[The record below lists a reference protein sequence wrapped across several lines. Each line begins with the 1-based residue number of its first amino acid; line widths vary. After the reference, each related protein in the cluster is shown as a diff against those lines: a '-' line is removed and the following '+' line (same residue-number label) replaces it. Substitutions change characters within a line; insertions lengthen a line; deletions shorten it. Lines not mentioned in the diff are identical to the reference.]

1 GLHGG
6 DTADRRPPRARL
18 GPRAQAG
25 RAPAGRGAHHGAAP
39 HRHLGHRRHLRGQ
52 PDQHLQPE
60 AVVGVLLAVGRERDG
75 HQRPR
80 DGLPQAA
87 RLRAHPFLGGL
98 LHGPQHLRRHAR
110 RGALDDAV
118 GGGGVGDDPLLGL
131 LHHQAPPDP
140 VPGGVMRET
149 IRAILGLT
157 PRPAPA
163 PPEPPP
169 GPQDPDEPVISFR
182 DVHLSFDRPI
192 LQGVSFD
199 LAPGT
204 TKVILGG
211 SGSGKTTILRLILG
225 LLKPD
230 AGSIHV
236 DGADVG
242 HMVEEDLRPVRL
254 KLGMVFQEG
263 ALFDSLTVGE
273 NVGYRLVEDGN
284 VSEADIEARVRE
296 MLGFVGLETFY
307 GRMPSELSGGQR
319 RRVAFARA
327 LVARPQ
333 LMLYDEPTTG
343 LDPITSTTI
352 TDLIVKFRDLDG
364 VTSILVTHQLRDA
377 FNVART
383 FMARENGQFL
393 PKVVEDLSTLEGTE
407 FMMLRQGVVEFK
419 GTPHELKTSEEPYLR
434 EFLS

>member
-1 GLHGG
+1 
-6 DTADRRPPRARL
+6 
-18 GPRAQAG
+18 
-25 RAPAGRGAHHGAAP
+25 
-39 HRHLGHRRHLRGQ
+39 
-52 PDQHLQPE
+52 
-60 AVVGVLLAVGRERDG
+60 
-75 HQRPR
+75 
-80 DGLPQAA
+80 
-87 RLRAHPFLGGL
+87 
-98 LHGPQHLRRHAR
+98 
-110 RGALDDAV
+110 
-118 GGGGVGDDPLLGL
+118 
-131 LHHQAPPDP
+131 
-140 VPGGVMRET
+140 MRET

-157 PRPAPA
+157 PQPALA

-169 GPQDPDEPVISFR
+169 GPHDPDEPVISFR

-199 LAPGT
+199 LALGT

-230 AGSIHV
+230 GGSIHV

-242 HMVEEDLRPVRL
+242 HMLEEDLRPVRM
-254 KLGMVFQEG
+254 KIGMVFQEG

-284 VSEADIEARVRE
+284 VSEAEIEARVRE

-333 LMLYDEPTTG
+333 IMLYDEPTTG
-343 LDPITSTTI
+343 LDPIIATTI
-352 TDLIVKFRDLDG
+352 TDLIVKVRDLDG

-383 FMARENGQFL
+383 FMARENGEL
-393 PKVVEDLSTLEGTE
+393 VPKVVEDLSTLEGTE

-419 GTPHELKTSEEPYLR
+419 GTPHELKTSEDPYIR

>member
-1 GLHGG
+1 
-6 DTADRRPPRARL
+6 
-18 GPRAQAG
+18 
-25 RAPAGRGAHHGAAP
+25 
-39 HRHLGHRRHLRGQ
+39 
-52 PDQHLQPE
+52 
-60 AVVGVLLAVGRERDG
+60 
-75 HQRPR
+75 
-80 DGLPQAA
+80 
-87 RLRAHPFLGGL
+87 
-98 LHGPQHLRRHAR
+98 
-110 RGALDDAV
+110 
-118 GGGGVGDDPLLGL
+118 
-131 LHHQAPPDP
+131 
-140 VPGGVMRET
+140 MRET
-149 IRAILGLT
+149 IRAVLGLT
-157 PRPAPA
+157 PRPVAIPA
-163 PPEPPP
+163 EPPSP
-169 GPQDPDEPVISFR
+169 GLRDPDEPIISFR
-182 DVHLSFDRPI
+182 DVHLAFDRPI

-225 LLKPD
+225 LLKPEG
-230 AGSIHV
+230 GSIRV

-242 HMVEEDLRPVRL
+242 RLGEEDMRPVRL
-254 KLGMVFQEG
+254 KIGMVFQEG

-284 VSEADIEARVRE
+284 VSEAEIEARVRE

-333 LMLYDEPTTG
+333 IMLYDEPTTV
-343 LDPITSTTI
+343 LDPITCRTI
-352 TDLIVKFRDLDG
+352 TDLIVKVRDLDG

-383 FMARENGQFL
+383 FMARENGEFT
-393 PKVVEDLSTLEGTE
+393 PKAVEDLSMLEGTE

-419 GTPHELKTSEEPYLR
+419 GTPHELQTSEDPYIK

>member
-1 GLHGG
+1 
-6 DTADRRPPRARL
+6 
-18 GPRAQAG
+18 
-25 RAPAGRGAHHGAAP
+25 
-39 HRHLGHRRHLRGQ
+39 
-52 PDQHLQPE
+52 
-60 AVVGVLLAVGRERDG
+60 
-75 HQRPR
+75 
-80 DGLPQAA
+80 
-87 RLRAHPFLGGL
+87 
-98 LHGPQHLRRHAR
+98 
-110 RGALDDAV
+110 
-118 GGGGVGDDPLLGL
+118 
-131 LHHQAPPDP
+131 
-140 VPGGVMRET
+140 MRET

-157 PRPAPA
+157 ARPAPG

-169 GPQDPDEPVISFR
+169 GPRDPDEPIISFR
-182 DVHLSFDRPI
+182 DVHLAFDRPV

-204 TKVILGG
+204 TKVVLGG

-242 HMVEEDLRPVRL
+242 HLDEEELRPVRL
-254 KLGMVFQEG
+254 KIGMVFQEG

-273 NVGYRLVEDGN
+273 NVAYRLVEDGD
-284 VSEADIEARVRE
+284 VGAKEIEARVRE
-296 MLGFVGLETFY
+296 MLGFVGLERFY
-307 GRMPSELSGGQR
+307 ERMPSELSGGQR

-333 LMLYDEPTTG
+333 IMLYDEATTG
-343 LDPITSTTI
+343 LDPITSKTI
-352 TDLIVKFRDLDG
+352 TDLIAKVRDLDG

-383 FMARENGQFL
+383 FMAREDGDFV

-419 GTPHELKTSEEPYLR
+419 GTPYELQTSEDPYIR

>member
-1 GLHGG
+1 
-6 DTADRRPPRARL
+6 
-18 GPRAQAG
+18 
-25 RAPAGRGAHHGAAP
+25 
-39 HRHLGHRRHLRGQ
+39 
-52 PDQHLQPE
+52 
-60 AVVGVLLAVGRERDG
+60 
-75 HQRPR
+75 
-80 DGLPQAA
+80 
-87 RLRAHPFLGGL
+87 
-98 LHGPQHLRRHAR
+98 
-110 RGALDDAV
+110 
-118 GGGGVGDDPLLGL
+118 
-131 LHHQAPPDP
+131 
-140 VPGGVMRET
+140 MRET
-149 IRAILGLT
+149 IRAVLGLT

-169 GPQDPDEPVISFR
+169 GPHDPDEAVISFR

-211 SGSGKTTILRLILG
+211 SGSGKTTILRLVLG

-242 HMVEEDLRPVRL
+242 HMLEEDLRPVRM

-284 VSEADIEARVRE
+284 VSEAEVEARVRE

-333 LMLYDEPTTG
+333 IMLYDEPTTG
-343 LDPITSTTI
+343 LDPITCRTI
-352 TDLIVKFRDLDG
+352 TDLIVKVRDLDG

-383 FMARENGQFL
+383 FMARENGEL
-393 PKVVEDLSTLEGTE
+393 VPKVVEDLSTLEGTE

-419 GTPHELKTSEEPYLR
+419 GTPHELQTSEDPYIR
-434 EFLS
+434 DFLS